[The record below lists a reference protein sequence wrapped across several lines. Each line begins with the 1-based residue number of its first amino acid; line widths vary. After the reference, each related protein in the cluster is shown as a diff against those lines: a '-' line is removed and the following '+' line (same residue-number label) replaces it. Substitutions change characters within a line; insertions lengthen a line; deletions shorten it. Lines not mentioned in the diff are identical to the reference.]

1 MQKQRVFQAGI
12 VFSQSGGWA
21 PAVEKCDFPREKA
34 TRYGFTPLKR
44 PSKTLKSSQKM
55 RIHAETTRIRSQTA
69 HKSPTAAIDSPEIDP
84 VDSLCIAKYT
94 SPATTLPEG
103 VMHVREALERLDQIH
118 DQLTKSEVYRGFRVP
133 TVAAVGFLGLGA
145 AACQPVVPAIDFV
158 WYWMA
163 VAGACAALGMA
174 AVCTRT
180 PTAKTSSNVAEPVE
194 SWRSSCPASSRARRS
209 RPGSPVRPEL
219 TAFLPGL
226 WAVLFGLGVVAA
238 RPHLPPATGMVGLG
252 YIVAG
257 AMLVLR
263 APRWDGTEPVGGR
276 RSVRGRASGDR
287 ARALA
292 WDGS

>member
-1 MQKQRVFQAGI
+1 
-12 VFSQSGGWA
+12 
-21 PAVEKCDFPREKA
+21 
-34 TRYGFTPLKR
+34 
-44 PSKTLKSSQKM
+44 
-55 RIHAETTRIRSQTA
+55 
-69 HKSPTAAIDSPEIDP
+69 
-84 VDSLCIAKYT
+84 
-94 SPATTLPEG
+94 
-103 VMHVREALERLDQIH
+103 MHVREALERLDQIH

-145 AACQPVVPAIDFV
+145 AALQPVVPAIDFV

-174 AVCTRT
+174 AALHSYANREDEFERRRTRRVMAQFL
-180 PTAKTSSNVAEPVE
+180 PCLVAGAAITAGLA
-194 SWRSSCPASSRARRS
+194 RASD
-209 RPGSPVRPEL
+209 L

-263 APRWDGTEPVGGR
+263 ATAGTEPGPWMVGG
-276 RSVRGRASGDR
+276 VFGVGHLATALVLWQGTGRDAEGDTNE
-287 ARALA
+287 
-292 WDGS
+292 